1 MSGSVREKK
10 QTQKKL
16 VFGRIS
22 VDKLNDNERSGLSG
36 ELNKYEGVIINF
48 LWLIM
53 LVLIISDTLICL
65 LFGQATFN
73 GNVFLVQG
81 IILAFMVAS
90 ILLRVLVIGKKQI
103 KPGLSYTIIKLVDIL
118 LLVILVNIVNHGYM
132 FYFAILLP
140 IISICITRGFKTS
153 VPYLGVAFVFHIAV
167 HFVVHRFD
175 NIFCLEYFTTHH
187 GQYLFLIGILYLIF
201 LAFLRIIGTYYNQF
215 SQNEKDNQNLVD
227 QLGRKYAQL
236 EEARKEKQD
245 QYDKLKEVNLQL
257 EDSNKKLTSSI
268 AEFFTLQQISQ
279 AISSIFDM
287 NELLQF
293 VNDIIIGV
301 MGVSTSN
308 IALYGSGSD
317 RLKVQVSNIYNKK
330 ERAILTDNINTP
342 YLKDAVDKGSTI
354 LNNMVNPDDF
364 DFTRGRNIRSLLCV
378 PFLVKGKSHG
388 CVLIEHTIPEAF
400 DEDNV
405 RLLEIITQQ
414 ISIAIDNAR
423 LYEQLQEFANTDGLT
438 QIYNR
443 VFFQNRLQHELEQ
456 ARQLGYEVS
465 VILYDIDNF
474 KRFND
479 TYGHLFGDIVLKT
492 LAKLV
497 KESIRKDDI
506 VARFGGEEFIVLLPH
521 TGKELACEKAE
532 ELRKKIS
539 ELTIRDQSIEASVT
553 VSMGV
558 STFPTL
564 AQTELTLINSADEAL
579 YVAKKSGKNCVRM
592 ANPV

>member
-1 MSGSVREKK
+1 MNR
-10 QTQKKL
+10 
-16 VFGRIS
+16 
-22 VDKLNDNERSGLSG
+22 LNDNTRNGLSG
-36 ELNKYEGVIINF
+36 ELNKYEEVVINF

-53 LVLIISDTLICL
+53 LVLIIADAHACYIL
-65 LFGQATFN
+65 GQAAFN
-73 GNVFLVQG
+73 RNVFFVQAV
-81 IILAFMVAS
+81 IFAFMVAS
-90 ILLRVLVIGKKQI
+90 IIFRMLVIGKKQI
-103 KPGLSYTIIKLVDIL
+103 KIGFSYFITKLVDIL
-118 LLVILVNIVNHGYM
+118 LLVILVNTAKHGFL

-140 IISICITRGFKTS
+140 IISICISRGFRS
-153 VPYLGVAFVFHIAV
+153 SIPYLVTAFVLHIAV
-167 HFVVHRFD
+167 HFVVLRLDH
-175 NIFCLEYFTTHH
+175 IFSPDYFTQNHW
-187 GQYLFLIGILYLIF
+187 QYLFLIVVLYALFAI
-201 LAFLRIIGTYYNQF
+201 FLRIIGIYHNQF
-215 SQNEKDNQNLVD
+215 AQSERDNQNLVD
-227 QLGRKYAQL
+227 QLSRKYAQL

-257 EDSNKKLTSSI
+257 EDTNKKLTSSI

-308 IALYGSGSD
+308 IALYSPGGD
-317 RLKVQVSNIYNKK
+317 RLKVQVSNIFNKK
-330 ERAILTDNINTP
+330 DRAILTDNINTP
-342 YLKDAVDKGSTI
+342 YLKDAVDQGRTI
-354 LNNMVNPDDF
+354 LNNTVNPDDY

-378 PFLVKGKSHG
+378 PLLVKGKSHG
-388 CVLIEHTIPEAF
+388 CVLIEHSIPEAF

-423 LYEQLQEFANTDGLT
+423 LYEQLQELANTDGLT
-438 QIYNR
+438 QVYNR
-443 VFFQNRLQHELEQ
+443 VFFQNRLQDELEQ
-456 ARQLGYEVS
+456 AQQMGYEVS

-492 LAKLV
+492 LAQLV

-506 VARFGGEEFIVLLPH
+506 VARFGGEEFIILLPH
-521 TGKELACEKAE
+521 TGKDLAYEKAE

-539 ELTIRDQSIEASVT
+539 ELTIQDKDAAVSVT

-564 AQTELTLINSADEAL
+564 AQTELTLLNSADEAL
-579 YVAKKSGKNCVRM
+579 YAAKNSGKNCVRV
-592 ANPV
+592 ANPKL

>member
-22 VDKLNDNERSGLSG
+22 VDKLNGNDRSGLSG

-342 YLKDAVDKGSTI
+342 YLKDAVDKGTTI
-354 LNNMVNPDDF
+354 LNNTVNPDDF

-443 VFFQNRLQHELEQ
+443 VFFQNRLQYELEQ

-579 YVAKKSGKNCVRM
+579 YVAKKSGKNCVRT
-592 ANPV
+592 ANPA

>member
-1 MSGSVREKK
+1 MDR
-10 QTQKKL
+10 
-16 VFGRIS
+16 
-22 VDKLNDNERSGLSG
+22 LNDNARNGLSG
-36 ELNKYEGVIINF
+36 ELNKYEEVVINF

-53 LVLIISDTLICL
+53 LVLIIADAYASYIL
-65 LFGQATFN
+65 GQAAFN
-73 GNVFLVQG
+73 RNVFLIQAV
-81 IILAFMVAS
+81 IFAFMVAS
-90 ILLRVLVIGKKQI
+90 IIFRMLVIGKKPI
-103 KPGLSYTIIKLVDIL
+103 KPGLSYYIIKLVDIL
-118 LLVILVNIVNHGYM
+118 LLVILVNTVKHGFL

-140 IISICITRGFKTS
+140 IISICISRGFRS
-153 VPYLGVAFVFHIAV
+153 SIPYLGTAFLLHIAV
-167 HFVVHRFD
+167 HFIVSRLNH
-175 NIFCLEYFTTHH
+175 IFHQESFTQNHW
-187 GQYLFLIGILYLIF
+187 QYLFLTVILYALFTI
-201 LAFLRIIGTYYNQF
+201 FLRIIGIYHNQF
-215 SQNEKDNQNLVD
+215 AQSERDNQNLVD

-257 EDSNKKLTSSI
+257 VDTNKKLTSSI

-308 IALYGSGSD
+308 IALYSPGGD
-317 RLKVQVSNIYNKK
+317 RLKVQVSNIFNKK
-330 ERAILTDNINTP
+330 DRAILTDNINTP
-342 YLKDAVDKGSTI
+342 YLKDAVDQGRTI
-354 LNNMVNPDDF
+354 LNNTVNPDDY

-378 PFLVKGKSHG
+378 PLLVKGKSHG
-388 CVLIEHTIPEAF
+388 CVLIEHSIPEAF

-423 LYEQLQEFANTDGLT
+423 LYEQLQELANTDGLT
-438 QIYNR
+438 QVYNR
-443 VFFQNRLQHELEQ
+443 VFFQNRLQDELEQ
-456 ARQLGYEVS
+456 AQQLGYEVS

-506 VARFGGEEFIVLLPH
+506 VARFGGEEFIILLPH
-521 TGKELACEKAE
+521 TGNDQAFEKAE
-532 ELRKKIS
+532 ELRKNIS
-539 ELTIRDQSIEASVT
+539 ELTIRDKDVAVSVT

-564 AQTELTLINSADEAL
+564 AQTELTLLNSADEAL
-579 YVAKKSGKNCVRM
+579 YVAKNSGKNCVRV
-592 ANPV
+592 AKPIQ

>member
-1 MSGSVREKK
+1 M
-10 QTQKKL
+10 
-16 VFGRIS
+16 FGRIN
-22 VDKLNDNERSGLSG
+22 VDKLDDNKRKSLFCDQ
-36 ELNKYEGVIINF
+36 NRYEEVLINF

-53 LVLIISDTLICL
+53 LVLIISDAYICYFLGKTEFNSNVFIVQTLI
-65 LFGQATFN
+65 FA
-73 GNVFLVQG
+73 V
-81 IILAFMVAS
+81 MVAS
-90 ILLRVLVIGKKQI
+90 IITRMVFIKKRPT
-103 KPGLSYTIIKLVDIL
+103 KRMMSYVIIKLMDIL
-118 LLVILVNIVNHGYM
+118 LLAILVNLIRHGFL

-140 IISICITRGFKTS
+140 IISVCISRGFKPAL
-153 VPYLGVAFVFHIAV
+153 PYLGFAFTAHIAV
-167 HFVVHRFD
+167 HFIVLRIDGLNGIEFVTG
-175 NIFCLEYFTTHH
+175 NQL
-187 GQYLFLIGILYLIF
+187 QYVLMIAALYLIF
-201 LAFLRIIGTYYNQF
+201 IVFLRIIGTYHSQF
-215 SQNEKDNQNLVD
+215 CQSEKDNQNLVD

-257 EDSNKKLTSSI
+257 EDTNKKLTSSI

-308 IALYGSGSD
+308 IALYSPGGD
-317 RLKVQVSNIYNKK
+317 RLKVLVSNIFNKR

-342 YLKDAVDKGSTI
+342 YLKDAVDQGRSI
-354 LNNMVNPDDF
+354 INNSVNPDEF
-364 DFTRGRNIRSLLCV
+364 DFTRGRNVKSLLCV
-378 PFLVKGKSHG
+378 PLQVKGKSHG
-388 CVLIEHTIPEAF
+388 CVLIEHSIPEAF
-400 DEDNV
+400 DDDNV

-443 VFFQNRLQHELEQ
+443 VFFQNRLKSELEQ
-456 ARQLGYEVS
+456 SQQMGYEVS

-492 LAKLV
+492 LAQLV

-506 VARFGGEEFIVLLPH
+506 VARFGGEEFIILLPH
-521 TGKELACEKAE
+521 TGKDLAFEKAE
-532 ELRKKIS
+532 ELRKIIS
-539 ELTIRDQSIEASVT
+539 ELTISDKDVTASVT

-564 AQTELTLINSADEAL
+564 AQTELSLLNSADEVL
-579 YVAKKSGKNCVRM
+579 YEAKRNGKNCVHI
-592 ANPV
+592 AKPVN

>member
-1 MSGSVREKK
+1 
-10 QTQKKL
+10 
-16 VFGRIS
+16 
-22 VDKLNDNERSGLSG
+22 
-36 ELNKYEGVIINF
+36 
-48 LWLIM
+48 M
-53 LVLIISDTLICL
+53 LVLIISDAYACYIL
-65 LFGQATFN
+65 GQAAFN
-73 GNVFLVQG
+73 GSIFLVQA
-81 IILAFMVAS
+81 IIFVSMVAS
-90 ILLRVLVIGKKQI
+90 ILIRMLVIGKKPI
-103 KPGLSYTIIKLVDIL
+103 KPGFSYFIIKLVDLL
-118 LLVILVNIVNHGYM
+118 LLVILVNTVKHGYL

-140 IISICITRGFKTS
+140 IISICITRGFKSS
-153 VPYLGVAFVFHIAV
+153 VPYLGIAFVLHIAV
-167 HFVVHRFD
+167 HFLVVSFKE
-175 NIFCLEYFTTHH
+175 IFCLEYFTQNHW
-187 GQYLFLIGILYLIF
+187 QYLFLLGVLYILF
-201 LAFLRIIGTYYNQF
+201 AVFLRIIGTYHNQF
-215 SQNEKDNQNLVD
+215 SQSEKDNQNLVD

-308 IALYGSGSD
+308 IALYSTGGD
-317 RLKVQVSNIYNKK
+317 RLKVQVSNIFNKK

-342 YLKDAVDKGSTI
+342 YLKDAVDQGRTI
-354 LNNMVNPDDF
+354 LNNTVNPDEY
-364 DFTRGRNIRSLLCV
+364 DFTRGRNIKSLLCV
-378 PFLVKGKSHG
+378 PLLVKGRSHG
-388 CVLIEHTIPEAF
+388 CVLIEHSIPEAF

-443 VFFQNRLQHELEQ
+443 VFFQNRLQDELEQ
-456 ARQLGYEVS
+456 AQQLGYEVS

-479 TYGHLFGDIVLKT
+479 SYGHLFGDIVLKT
-492 LAKLV
+492 LAQLV

-506 VARFGGEEFIVLLPH
+506 VARFGGEEFIILLPH

-539 ELTIRDQSIEASVT
+539 ELTIRDKDVAASVT

-564 AQTELTLINSADEAL
+564 AQTELTLLNSADEAL
-579 YVAKKSGKNCVRM
+579 YEAKNSGKNCVRM
-592 ANPV
+592 AKPVS

>member
-1 MSGSVREKK
+1 MDR
-10 QTQKKL
+10 
-16 VFGRIS
+16 
-22 VDKLNDNERSGLSG
+22 LNDNNRSGLSG
-36 ELNKYEGVIINF
+36 ELNKYEEVIINY

-53 LVLIISDTLICL
+53 LVLIISDAYACYIL
-65 LFGQATFN
+65 GQAAFN
-73 GNVFLVQG
+73 GSIFLVQA
-81 IILAFMVAS
+81 IIFVSMVAS
-90 ILLRVLVIGKKQI
+90 ILIRMLVIGKKPI
-103 KPGLSYTIIKLVDIL
+103 KPGFSYFIIKLVDLL
-118 LLVILVNIVNHGYM
+118 LLVILVNTVKHGYL

-140 IISICITRGFKTS
+140 IISICITRGFKSS
-153 VPYLGVAFVFHIAV
+153 VPYLGIAFVLHIAV
-167 HFVVHRFD
+167 HFLVVSFKE
-175 NIFCLEYFTTHH
+175 IFCLEYFTQNHW
-187 GQYLFLIGILYLIF
+187 QYLFLLGVLYILF
-201 LAFLRIIGTYYNQF
+201 AVFLRIIGTYHNQF
-215 SQNEKDNQNLVD
+215 SQSEKDNQNLVD

-308 IALYGSGSD
+308 IALYSTGGD
-317 RLKVQVSNIYNKK
+317 RLKVQVSNIFNKK

-342 YLKDAVDKGSTI
+342 YLKDAVDQGRTI
-354 LNNMVNPDDF
+354 LNNTVNPDEY
-364 DFTRGRNIRSLLCV
+364 DFTRGRNIKSLLCV
-378 PFLVKGKSHG
+378 PLLVKGRSHG
-388 CVLIEHTIPEAF
+388 CVLIEHSIPEAF

-443 VFFQNRLQHELEQ
+443 VFFQNRLQDELEQ
-456 ARQLGYEVS
+456 AQQLGYEVS

-479 TYGHLFGDIVLKT
+479 SYGHLFGDIVLKT
-492 LAKLV
+492 LAQLV

-506 VARFGGEEFIVLLPH
+506 VARFGGEEFIILLPH

-539 ELTIRDQSIEASVT
+539 ELTIRDKDVAASVT

-564 AQTELTLINSADEAL
+564 AQTELTLLNSADEAL
-579 YVAKKSGKNCVRM
+579 YEAKNSGKNCVRM
-592 ANPV
+592 AKSVS

>member
-22 VDKLNDNERSGLSG
+22 VDKLNGNDRSGLSG

-53 LVLIISDTLICL
+53 LVLIISDALICL
-65 LFGQATFN
+65 LFGQATFK

-90 ILLRVLVIGKKQI
+90 ILIRVLVIGKKQI
-103 KPGLSYTIIKLVDIL
+103 KPGLSYIIIKLVDIL

-167 HFVVHRFD
+167 YFIVHRFD
-175 NIFCLEYFTTHH
+175 NIFYLEYFTTQHA
-187 GQYLFLIGILYLIF
+187 QYLFLIGILYLIF
-201 LAFLRIIGTYYNQF
+201 LVFLRIIGTYYNQF

-227 QLGRKYAQL
+227 QLGNKYAQL

-342 YLKDAVDKGSTI
+342 YLKDAVDKGTTI
-354 LNNMVNPDDF
+354 LNNTVNPDDF

-456 ARQLGYEVS
+456 AQQLGYEVS

-521 TGKELACEKAE
+521 TGKELAYEKAE

-579 YVAKKSGKNCVRM
+579 YVAKKSGKNCVRT
-592 ANPV
+592 ANPA

>member
-1 MSGSVREKK
+1 
-10 QTQKKL
+10 
-16 VFGRIS
+16 
-22 VDKLNDNERSGLSG
+22 VDRLNDNDRNGLSG
-36 ELNKYEGVIINF
+36 ELNKYEEVVINF
-48 LWLIM
+48 LWVVM
-53 LVLIISDTLICL
+53 LVLIISDAYACYIL
-65 LFGQATFN
+65 GQTAFN
-73 GNVFLVQG
+73 KSVFLVQA
-81 IILAFMVAS
+81 IIFVSMVAS
-90 ILLRVLVIGKKQI
+90 ILFRMLVIGKKQKTLGI
-103 KPGLSYTIIKLVDIL
+103 PYFIIKLLDIL
-118 LLVILVNIVNHGYM
+118 LLVILVNTVKHGFL

-140 IISICITRGFKTS
+140 IISICITRGFKS
-153 VPYLGVAFVFHIAV
+153 SISYLGIAFVFHLAV
-167 HFVVHRFD
+167 HFIVLKLNH
-175 NIFCLEYFTTHH
+175 IFYQEYFTQNHW
-187 GQYLFLIGILYLIF
+187 QYLFQIGILYALF
-201 LAFLRIIGTYYNQF
+201 TVFLRIIGTYHNQI
-215 SQNEKDNQNLVD
+215 SQSERDNQNLVD

-308 IALYGSGSD
+308 IALYSSGGD
-317 RLKVQVSNIYNKK
+317 RLKVQVSNIFNKK
-330 ERAILTDNINTP
+330 DRAILTDNINTP
-342 YLKDAVDKGSTI
+342 YLKDAVDQGRTI
-354 LNNMVNPDDF
+354 LNNTVNPDDY

-378 PFLVKGKSHG
+378 PLLVKGKSHG
-388 CVLIEHTIPEAF
+388 CVLIEHSIPEAF

-443 VFFQNRLQHELEQ
+443 VFFQNRLQDELEQ
-456 ARQLGYEVS
+456 AQQLGYEVS

-479 TYGHLFGDIVLKT
+479 SYGHLFGDIVLKM
-492 LAKLV
+492 LAQLV

-506 VARFGGEEFIVLLPH
+506 VARFGGEEFIILLPH

-539 ELTIRDQSIEASVT
+539 ELTIRDKDVAASVT

-564 AQTELTLINSADEAL
+564 AQTELTLLNSADEAL
-579 YVAKKSGKNCVRM
+579 YEAKNSGKNCVRI
-592 ANPV
+592 AKPVD

>member
-1 MSGSVREKK
+1 M
-10 QTQKKL
+10 
-16 VFGRIS
+16 
-22 VDKLNDNERSGLSG
+22 DKLDDNKRKGLFCDLDKN
-36 ELNKYEGVIINF
+36 EEVIINF

-53 LVLIISDTLICL
+53 LVLIILDAYICYIL
-65 LFGQATFN
+65 GQVQFN
-73 GNVFLVQG
+73 THVFVVQT
-81 IILAFMVAS
+81 IIFVVMVAS
-90 ILLRVLVIGKKQI
+90 IIARMTFISKRATKNRI
-103 KPGLSYTIIKLVDIL
+103 PYTVIKLMDIL
-118 LLVILVNIVNHGYM
+118 LLTILVNLVMHGFL

-140 IISICITRGFKTS
+140 IISICISRGFKPAL
-153 VPYLGVAFVFHIAV
+153 PYLGFAYVVHLAV
-167 HFVVHRFD
+167 HFTVV
-175 NIFCLEYFTTHH
+175 NIDGLFIMDFVEGNSL
-187 GQYLFLIGILYLIF
+187 QYILLLAALYLIF
-201 LAFLRIIGTYYNQF
+201 IVFLRIIGTYYNQF
-215 SQNEKDNQNLVD
+215 CQSEKDNQLLVE

-257 EDSNKKLTSSI
+257 EDTNKKLTASI

-308 IALYGSGSD
+308 IALYSPGGD
-317 RLKVQVSNIYNKK
+317 RLKVLVSNIFNKK
-330 ERAILTDNINTP
+330 ERAILTDNINSP
-342 YLKDAVDKGSTI
+342 YLKDAVDQGRSI
-354 LNNMVNPDDF
+354 INNSVNPDEF
-364 DFTRGRNIRSLLCV
+364 DFTRGRNVKSLLCV
-378 PFLVKGKSHG
+378 PLQVKGKSHG
-388 CVLIEHTIPEAF
+388 CVLIEHSIPEAF

-443 VFFQNRLQHELEQ
+443 VFFQNRLQNELSQ
-456 ARQLGYEVS
+456 AQQMGYEVS

-479 TYGHLFGDIVLKT
+479 SYGHLFGDIVLKS
-492 LAKLV
+492 LAQLV

-506 VARFGGEEFIVLLPH
+506 VARFGGEEFIILLPH
-521 TGKELACEKAE
+521 TGSEMACEKAE
-532 ELRKKIS
+532 ELRRKIS
-539 ELTIRDQSIEASVT
+539 ELTISDKDVTASVT

-558 STFPTL
+558 STFPTIAQGEL
-564 AQTELTLINSADEAL
+564 ALLNSADEAL
-579 YVAKKSGKNCVRM
+579 YEAKRSGKNCVRVAKP
-592 ANPV
+592 AN

>member
-1 MSGSVREKK
+1 M
-10 QTQKKL
+10 
-16 VFGRIS
+16 
-22 VDKLNDNERSGLSG
+22 DKLKDNERRGLSDD
-36 ELNKYEGVIINF
+36 LNKYEEAIISF
-48 LWLIM
+48 LWLVM
-53 LVLIISDTLICL
+53 LVLIISDAIVC
-65 LFGQATFN
+65 FYIEQAAFN
-73 GNVFLVQG
+73 SNVFLVQVF
-81 IILAFMVAS
+81 IFVIMVAS
-90 ILLRVLVIGKKQI
+90 TLIRALVIGKKQM
-103 KPGLSYTIIKLVDIL
+103 KPDLSCFIIKFVDIL
-118 LLVILVNIVNHGYM
+118 LLVILVNIMRYGFL
-132 FYFAILLP
+132 FYFVILLP
-140 IISICITRGFKTS
+140 IISICITRGFKVS
-153 VPYLGVAFVFHIAV
+153 IAYLGTAFMLHLAV
-167 HFVVHRFD
+167 HFIILRLGRVF
-175 NIFCLEYFTTHH
+175 FLEYFSMNHW
-187 GQYLFLIGILYLIF
+187 QYLILLGVLYLLF
-201 LAFLRIIGTYYNQF
+201 LAFLRIIGTYHNQI
-215 SQNEKDNQNLVD
+215 SQSEKDNQNLVD

-236 EEARKEKQD
+236 EEARMEKQD

-257 EDSNKKLTSSI
+257 EDTNKKLTSSI

-308 IALYGSGSD
+308 IALYRSSGD
-317 RLKVQVSNIYNKK
+317 RLKVLVSNIYNKK

-342 YLKDAVDKGSTI
+342 YLKDSIDKGCTI
-354 LNNMVNPDDF
+354 LNNTVNPEEF
-364 DFTRGRNIRSLLCV
+364 DFTRGRNIKSLLCV
-378 PFLVKGKSHG
+378 PLLVKGKSHG
-388 CVLIEHTIPEAF
+388 CVLIEHSIPEAF

-521 TGKELACEKAE
+521 TAKELACEKAE
-532 ELRKKIS
+532 ELRRKIS
-539 ELTIRDQSIEASVT
+539 ELTIRDNNVQASVT

-564 AQTELTLINSADEAL
+564 AQTERTLLSSADEAL
-579 YVAKKSGKNCVRM
+579 YVAKNCGKNCVRL
-592 ANPV
+592 ANLVQD